1 MMRTSN
7 PFPLARR
14 YSKQKAQSRVQST
27 TNGGKALDRAFSFLL
42 WGNQEEERK
51 SVHFCSINAKG
62 MLIFIVADI
71 WNCYNMD
78 MKKATNLKVL
88 IIFKQPHCM
97 EIRNRLS
104 LK

>member
-1 MMRTSN
+1 MEDTANKKPSKECKAPPMV
-7 PFPLARR
+7 ARLL
-14 YSKQKAQSRVQST
+14 T
-27 TNGGKALDRAFSFLL
+27 GLFSFLL

>member
-1 MMRTSN
+1 MEDTANKKPSKECKAPPMV
-7 PFPLARR
+7 ARLL
-14 YSKQKAQSRVQST
+14 T
-27 TNGGKALDRAFSFLL
+27 GLFLFCC
-42 WGNQEEERK
+42 GVIKREERK

>member
-1 MMRTSN
+1 M
-7 PFPLARR
+7 
-14 YSKQKAQSRVQST
+14 QST

-51 SVHFCSINAKG
+51 SVHFCSINAKD

-97 EIRNRLS
+97 TCDGKTAVKITKNKKKS
-104 LK
+104 T

>member
-1 MMRTSN
+1 MEDTANKKPR
-7 PFPLARR
+7 
-14 YSKQKAQSRVQST
+14 SRVQAPLL
-27 TNGGKALDRAFSFLL
+27 KKWQALDRAFSFLL

>member
-1 MMRTSN
+1 M
-7 PFPLARR
+7 
-14 YSKQKAQSRVQST
+14 QST
-27 TNGGKALDRAFSFLL
+27 TNGGKALDSAFSFLL

-78 MKKATNLKVL
+78 MKKATNL
-88 IIFKQPHCM
+88 
-97 EIRNRLS
+97 NLS
-104 LK
+104 SWLVRDNFEFVKMWCT

>member
-1 MMRTSN
+1 MEDTAN
-7 PFPLARR
+7 KKP
-14 YSKQKAQSRVQST
+14 SKECKAPP
-27 TNGGKALDRAFSFLL
+27 NGGKALDRAFSFLL

-78 MKKATNLKVL
+78 MKKRTN
-88 IIFKQPHCM
+88 
-97 EIRNRLS
+97 
-104 LK
+104 

>member
-1 MMRTSN
+1 M
-7 PFPLARR
+7 
-14 YSKQKAQSRVQST
+14 QST

-71 WNCYNMD
+71 WNCYQYGYEESDKFESVNNFQTASLHGN
-78 MKKATNLKVL
+78 KKQTILKVGGGTNG
-88 IIFKQPHCM
+88 K
-97 EIRNRLS
+97 
-104 LK
+104 

>member
-1 MMRTSN
+1 M
-7 PFPLARR
+7 
-14 YSKQKAQSRVQST
+14 QST

-78 MKKATNLKVL
+78 MKKATNLNLNLGGKL
-88 IIFKQPHCM
+88 LCQI
-97 EIRNRLS
+97 
-104 LK
+104 

>member
-1 MMRTSN
+1 
-7 PFPLARR
+7 
-14 YSKQKAQSRVQST
+14 VQST

-78 MKKATNLKVL
+78 MFKLRYKQEYSADLSKNIIATA
-88 IIFKQPHCM
+88 
-97 EIRNRLS
+97 S
-104 LK
+104 

>member
-1 MMRTSN
+1 M
-7 PFPLARR
+7 
-14 YSKQKAQSRVQST
+14 QST

-71 WNCYNMD
+71 WDCYNMD
-78 MKKATNLKVL
+78 IKSDKFESVNNFQTASLHGNKKQTILKVGGGTNG
-88 IIFKQPHCM
+88 K
-97 EIRNRLS
+97 
-104 LK
+104 

>member
-1 MMRTSN
+1 M
-7 PFPLARR
+7 
-14 YSKQKAQSRVQST
+14 QST

-78 MKKATNLKVL
+78 MKKATNL
-88 IIFKQPHCM
+88 
-97 EIRNRLS
+97 NLS
-104 LK
+104 SWIVRDNFEFVKMWCT

>member
-1 MMRTSN
+1 MQA
-7 PFPLARR
+7 PLL
-14 YSKQKAQSRVQST
+14 KKWQ
-27 TNGGKALDRAFSFLL
+27 ALDRAFSFLL

-78 MKKATNLKVL
+78 MKKATNL
-88 IIFKQPHCM
+88 
-97 EIRNRLS
+97 NLS
-104 LK
+104 SWLVRDNFEFVKMWCT